1 MLYICKKIIV
11 MSKKAQPTKSL
22 EFYALEAGPTAGN
35 SFVGGVKAGFPS
47 PAGDFTGE
55 SIDLNEYV
63 TSHPTNTFYAIAR
76 GISMEED
83 FSDGDLLVI
92 DKMQDYTEGKI
103 VVCYVDGEFT
113 VKRIKIDEQGTWL
126 IGSNKQ
132 FKPILVTEEDQ
143 FRIWGVVTHVI
154 KTL

>member
-1 MLYICKKIIV
+1 
-11 MSKKAQPTKSL
+11 MSKKTQPPKSL
-22 EFYALEAGPTAGN
+22 EFFAVEAGPTVSNAFIGA
-35 SFVGGVKAGFPS
+35 VKAGFPS
-47 PAGDFTGE
+47 PAADFTGE

-92 DKMQDYTEGKI
+92 DKLQDYTEGKI
-103 VVCYVDGEFT
+103 VVCFVDGEFT

-132 FKPILVTEEDQ
+132 FKPILVTQEDQ

>member
-1 MLYICKKIIV
+1 MLYICKKYNI
-11 MSKKAQPTKSL
+11 MPKKVQSPKSL
-22 EFYALEAGPTAGN
+22 EFYTVETNSPVSN

-47 PAGDFTGE
+47 PAADFTNE
-55 SIDLNEYV
+55 SIDLNDYV
-63 TSHPTNTFYAIAR
+63 TTHPTNTFYAIAR
-76 GISMEED
+76 GISMDED
-83 FSDGDLLVI
+83 FNDGDLLVI

-132 FKPILVTEEDQ
+132 FKPILVTEDDQ

>member
-1 MLYICKKIIV
+1 
-11 MSKKAQPTKSL
+11 MSKKVQPPKSL
-22 EFYALEAGPTAGN
+22 EIYAIESNSAVSN
-35 SFVGGVKAGFPS
+35 SFIGNVRAGFPS
-47 PAGDFTGE
+47 PAGDFAHE

-83 FSDGDLLVI
+83 FRDGDLLVI
-92 DKMQDYTEGKI
+92 DRLQDYSEGKI
-103 VVCYVDGEFT
+103 VICYIEGEFT
-113 VKRIKIDEQGTWL
+113 VKRIKIDDQGTWL

-132 FKPILVTEEDQ
+132 FKPIHVTDEDE